1 MATPVSNIGII
12 DVGLRSALYNR
23 FVSYLSPAGQTLPLS
38 QIVIDFPKEVA
49 QREYA
54 EKQGSISTD
63 FISMF
68 RNVTEFTWERQRTA
82 PARAG
87 INLNYSDG
95 TNTTVVNAKV
105 IPLDLTYE
113 VVFWHHSRD
122 VINQLIEKYFFW
134 IQSSP
139 TLELT
144 LQGYPVSTYLQI
156 SGVRDISTVRN
167 MYQVGK
173 YWIYE
178 GSIKVA
184 AWVPELDLSGSVI
197 QEIICSVYYKQNG
210 MTSNLLIDTITIP

>member
-54 EKQGSISTD
+54 EKQGSISTN

-113 VVFWHHSRD
+113 VVFWHYSRD

-167 MYQVGK
+167 MYQVGT